1 MFVYPRGKDHRPV
14 AGKPGNH
21 GRRDDVMRRLVFTEK
36 RDGSVDG
43 ISPKLVILLEK
54 MTIGHGIL
62 GHRPKNLWIDDQGRQ
77 VTLLAIAH
85 GNI

>member
-1 MFVYPRGKDHRPV
+1 
-14 AGKPGNH
+14 
-21 GRRDDVMRRLVFTEK
+21 MRRLVFTEK
-36 RDGSVDG
+36 RDGFVDG

-62 GHRPKNLWIDDQGRQ
+62 GHFRPKNLWIDDQGRQ